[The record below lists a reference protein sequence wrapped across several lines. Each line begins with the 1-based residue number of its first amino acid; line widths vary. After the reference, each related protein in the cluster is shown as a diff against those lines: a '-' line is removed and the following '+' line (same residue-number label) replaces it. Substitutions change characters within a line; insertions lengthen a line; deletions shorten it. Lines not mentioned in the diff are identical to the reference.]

1 MKLKQF
7 ISWIIFLAMIS
18 SVCVFPVSGE
28 EAAQANLSV
37 TSGCHSIDGAM
48 PFLGRDR
55 VVQNIGSAFMFET
68 NSETLLYEWNADTQ
82 MYPASLAKLMTA
94 LVVLENSNLQD
105 VVTVSESALQSV
117 DIYSQS
123 LKLTPG
129 ERMTVEQMLYCLLVH
144 SANEAATVLA
154 EHVSGSESGFVAL
167 MNKRAVEL
175 GCTGTNYTNPHGIHN
190 KQQVTTARDVC
201 RVLQAALKNDNFRT
215 IFGTMTYQVP
225 ATNCYDKV
233 RNLSSNNHLMNQ
245 STFSHY
251 YDERVMGGRVGETE
265 EGQRCVATVSQSG
278 NMEVICVVMGSKPI
292 YSDDGKTVKDYGGF
306 YETTAL
312 LDKAYNGYARRQI
325 VSANQILRQQSVTD
339 GDCSLMVA
347 ARQSFATVLPSDI
360 TLDQLSFQYQDI
372 PGSEKAPVKKG
383 QNVAYLQVWYGS
395 MCIAQTDVYAMNDVP
410 KTFVK
415 TAALQE
421 RKNDTSVWL
430 IVLITI
436 GAVVLI
442 AVGVLFTV
450 YLRRKP
456 RRRYTEEEIPRRR
469 R

>member
-7 ISWIIFLAMIS
+7 ISCLIAFVLFT
-18 SVCVFPVSGE
+18 SVCVSPVFGAE
-28 EAAQANLSV
+28 TEQANLSV
-37 TSGCHSIDGAM
+37 TNGCHSIDGAI

-55 VVQNIGSAFMFET
+55 VVQNAGAAFMYET

-82 MYPASLAKLMTA
+82 MYPASLTKIMTA
-94 LVVLENSNLQD
+94 LLVLENCNLQD
-105 VVTVSESALQSV
+105 VVTVSEGALQSV
-117 DIYSQS
+117 NIYSQS

-154 EHVSGSESGFVAL
+154 EHISGSESGFVAY
-167 MNKRAVEL
+167 MNKRAAEL
-175 GCTGTNYTNPHGIHN
+175 GCTRTNFTNPHGIHN
-190 KQQVTTARDVC
+190 AQQVTTARDVC
-201 RVLQAALKNDNFRT
+201 RILQIALKYDDFRT
-215 IFGTMTYQVP
+215 IFGTMSYQVP
-225 ATNCYDKV
+225 ATNFYDKE

-251 YDERVMGGRVGETE
+251 YDARVTGGRVGETA

-278 NMEVICVVMGSKPI
+278 NMEVICVVMGSKPS

-312 LDKAYNGYARRQI
+312 LNKAYTGYSRRQI

-347 ARQSFATVLPSDI
+347 ARESFATVLPSDI
-360 TLDQLSFQYQDI
+360 TLGQLSFQYQDI
-372 PGSEKAPVKKG
+372 PGCDKAPLQKG

-410 KTFVK
+410 KAFVK
-415 TAALQE
+415 TAQLQE
-421 RKNDTSVWL
+421 PKKDSSVWVVLL
-430 IVLITI
+430 IVI
-436 GAVVLI
+436 GAVVFF
-442 AVGVLFTV
+442 AVAVLV
-450 YLRRKP
+450 WIRLRRKP
-456 RRRYTEEEIPRRR
+456 VRHYDDEIRRRQ
-469 R
+469 